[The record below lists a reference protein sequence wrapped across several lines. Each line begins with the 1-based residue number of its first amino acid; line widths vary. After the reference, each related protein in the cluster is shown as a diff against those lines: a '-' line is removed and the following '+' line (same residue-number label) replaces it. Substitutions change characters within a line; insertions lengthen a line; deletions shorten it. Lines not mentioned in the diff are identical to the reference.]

1 MALPEG
7 PLEEKSGSC
16 AAVRCPGCQTSWTPS
31 SGCGTGLGITGYLRT
46 NPQVLVRNRSYI
58 EIIPAVR
65 LGANRFVWD
74 NRTVIIND
82 RPWGRSWV
90 NRPAY
95 VHPYEVRRDEPA
107 RRMESHEL
115 HQRSER

>member
-1 MALPEG
+1 
-7 PLEEKSGSC
+7 
-16 AAVRCPGCQTSWTPS
+16 
-31 SGCGTGLGITGYLRT
+31 LRT
-46 NPQVLVRNRSYI
+46 NPQVLVRNRPYI
-58 EIIPAVR
+58 EIIPAVG

-107 RRMESHEL
+107 RLMESHEL
-115 HQRSER
+115 HQRCER

>member
-1 MALPEG
+1 
-7 PLEEKSGSC
+7 
-16 AAVRCPGCQTSWTPS
+16 
-31 SGCGTGLGITGYLRT
+31 
-46 NPQVLVRNRSYI
+46 
-58 EIIPAVR
+58 
-65 LGANRFVWD
+65 VWD

>member
-1 MALPEG
+1 
-7 PLEEKSGSC
+7 
-16 AAVRCPGCQTSWTPS
+16 
-31 SGCGTGLGITGYLRT
+31 LRT
-46 NPQVLVRNRSYI
+46 NPQVLVRNRPYI
-58 EIIPAVR
+58 EIIPAVG

-82 RPWGRSWV
+82 RPWERSWV

-95 VHPYEVRRDEPA
+95 VLPDEVRRDEPA

>member
-1 MALPEG
+1 MD
-7 PLEEKSGSC
+7 
-16 AAVRCPGCQTSWTPS
+16 AVQRMRHRAW
-31 SGCGTGLGITGYLRT
+31 ITGYLRT
-46 NPQVLVRNRSYI
+46 NPQVLVRNRPYI
-58 EIIPAVR
+58 EIIPAVG